1 MIRVVL
7 DSALSALRF
16 VQCSHD
22 SPASVSTASFAP
34 VRLLP
39 LILLALVLGL
49 LSGHAR
55 AAEAPLSQQLDE
67 LVANTLEQSGGALRS
82 IVLRL
87 DAPGSGFH
95 HAVALGPLSA
105 ANDRAITVE
114 DRFFI
119 ASISKTMTAVR
130 TLQLAEQGLF
140 SLDSKVASLGIFD
153 PAVIEALHRIDSRS
167 YGNAITI
174 RQLLGHRTGM
184 KDYLLDDRSGIGSDF
199 ESGVAPGSMAA
210 IWMSQWQAF
219 NDCRQSGDSCRDES
233 AKSLYPARS
242 WLPWDP
248 AAFKHDPADR
258 DAGLLNFY
266 LAEMADAAL
275 FEPGTGS
282 HYSDTNFML
291 LGVIIEHLTDSTLAE
306 QLRLGIFEPLGMAAT
321 RLDSSAEPRQAA
333 RAGEVADF
341 WIGDTPFPGSGM
353 DISWDWGGGGV
364 VSTAADLSTF
374 LQALVAGRLFR
385 NPATLQQMLDFQPV
399 RTSEG
404 EMQVGYGLGIRYA
417 STRHG
422 PRWGH
427 SGAWG
432 AKMEYFPKLG
442 LFVTGTVNA
451 YGTGADDALL
461 DQAANLFAGQAD

>member
-1 MIRVVL
+1 MITVVP
-7 DSALSALRF
+7 DSTPSSRRF
-16 VQCSHD
+16 VRHPD
-22 SPASVSTASFAP
+22 SGPASVLPAGLF
-34 VRLLP
+34 RLS
-39 LILLALVLGL
+39 LLALVLGL
-49 LSGHAR
+49 LCGHAR
-55 AAEAPLSQQLDE
+55 AAETPLSQQLDE
-67 LVANTLEQSGGALRS
+67 LVANTLEQSGGAVHS

-95 HAVALGPLSA
+95 HAVALGSLSA
-105 ANDRAITVE
+105 ANDRAITVD

-140 SLDSKVASLGIFD
+140 SLDSRVASLGIFD
-153 PAVIEALHRIDSRS
+153 PAVIEALHRIDGRS

-184 KDYLLDDRSGIGSDF
+184 KDYLLDDRSGISSDF
-199 ESGVAPGSMAA
+199 EGGVAPGSMAA
-210 IWMSQWQAF
+210 IWMSQWQQFSA
-219 NDCRQSGDSCRDES
+219 CRQSPAACPENSGVT
-233 AKSLYPARS
+233 LYPARS
-242 WLPWDP
+242 WLPWNPSAYAADP
-248 AAFKHDPADR
+248 TDR
-258 DAGLLNFY
+258 NAGLLNFY

-282 HYSDTNFML
+282 HYSDTNYML
-291 LGVIIEHLTDSTLAE
+291 LGVIIEQLTGATLAE

-321 RLDSSAEPRQAA
+321 RLDSPAETRHAA
-333 RAGEVADF
+333 ITGEVADF

-353 DISWDWGGGGV
+353 DTSWDWGGGGV

-374 LQALVAGRLFR
+374 LQALVAGRVFQ
-385 NPATLQQMLDFQPV
+385 NAGTLQQMLEFQPV

-404 EMQVGYGLGIRYA
+404 EMRVGYGLGIRYA

-432 AKMEYFPKLG
+432 AKMEYFPDLG

-461 DQAANLFAGQAD
+461 DQAADLFAGKAD